1 MDVNIVFHMLPY
13 ASFAT
18 NDILCLHMFTEYPME
33 KIIFFT
39 CAFKSFVTRPFFVS
53 CERLCII

>member
-13 ASFAT
+13 ASFVT
-18 NDILCLHMFTEYPME
+18 NDIFCLRMFTEYPME

-39 CAFKSFVTRPFFVS
+39 YAFKSFVTRPF
-53 CERLCII
+53 CII